1 VQTTTREQTA
11 WALHGT
17 SAELTSES
25 LSARIDLAR
34 PHVGLHA
41 IAAPDSHAPTSIL
54 AVYRIPETTARSTA
68 NNAWPLPV
76 AESYVR
82 GNDLVACYEPVP
94 DWPFSPQ
101 LYWQAGTLRNVQGV
115 VASMSLLVSVQTHL
129 LDTCPQIG
137 VSSQLPSGKTF
148 VIAIDEG
155 GRHRIEPVDGP
166 QELPS
171 ANESLCVVRRPQNE
185 SYSYVEIMEP
195 SDFRAV
201 SLSLASGSCSVNW
214 QLFAEFLEKGVIR
227 KARVH
232 TAFLPRENDVE
243 LAAVC
248 CDAARHLELPLTT

>member
-1 VQTTTREQTA
+1 VQTATREKTA
-11 WALHGT
+11 WSLHGT
-17 SAELTSES
+17 SAELKSEY

-34 PHVGLHA
+34 PHLGLHA

-54 AVYRIPETTARSTA
+54 AVCRITETTAHSTA
-68 NNAWPLPV
+68 HNAWPLPV
-76 AESYVR
+76 AESYIR
-82 GNDLVACYEPVP
+82 GNDLVAGYEPEP

-101 LYWQAGTLRNVQGV
+101 LYWQAGALRNVQGV
-115 VASMSLLVSVQTHL
+115 FASMSLLVSVQTHL

-137 VSSQLPSGKTF
+137 VSSQVPSSDTI
-148 VIAIDEG
+148 VIAIGEG
-155 GRHRIEPVDGP
+155 GSHHVELIDGP

-171 ANESLCVVRRPQNE
+171 ANESLCIVRRPQNE

-232 TAFLPRENDVE
+232 TAFLPRKNDVE

-248 CDAARHLELPLTT
+248 CDAARHLDLPLTT

>member
-1 VQTTTREQTA
+1 MQTATRKQTA
-11 WALHGT
+11 WSLHGT
-17 SAELTSES
+17 SAELKSES

-54 AVYRIPETTARSTA
+54 AVCRIPGNTANSTA
-68 NNAWPLPV
+68 HKAWPLPV
-76 AESYVR
+76 AESYIR

-115 VASMSLLVSVQTHL
+115 AASVSLLVSVQTHL

-137 VSSQLPSGKTF
+137 VSSQLPSGETII
-148 VIAIDEG
+148 VAIGES
-155 GRHRIEPVDGP
+155 GRHRVEPVDRP

-171 ANESLCVVRRPQNE
+171 ANESLCIVRRRQNALH
-185 SYSYVEIMEP
+185 SYVEIMEP

-201 SLSLASGSCSVNW
+201 SFSSASGSCSVAW
-214 QLFAEFLEKGVIR
+214 QLFAEFLEKGVIL

-232 TAFLPRENDVE
+232 TAFLPRKNDVE

-248 CDAARHLELPLTT
+248 CDAARHLDLPLTT